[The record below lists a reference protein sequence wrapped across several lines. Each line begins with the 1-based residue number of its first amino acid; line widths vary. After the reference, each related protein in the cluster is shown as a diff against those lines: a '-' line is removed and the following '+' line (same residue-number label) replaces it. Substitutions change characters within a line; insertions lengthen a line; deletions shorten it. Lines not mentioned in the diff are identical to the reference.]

1 MKKFRVSVTDKN
13 GRVLK
18 LSLIIAFSNGIIK
31 VNNANQVNNSINN
44 LKQTNI
50 MKNTKQIFTFWKDN
64 KIAGIYQLTEDQLI
78 EKFEEWL
85 PSMVLQSRNYW
96 NMPSCVR
103 YFVTHILDSVGNNE
117 NDGAEYYAMERLL
130 FPIREKY
137 ITEEEKRIENLTIS
151 SEENSKQ

>member
-1 MKKFRVSVTDKN
+1 
-13 GRVLK
+13 
-18 LSLIIAFSNGIIK
+18 
-31 VNNANQVNNSINN
+31 
-44 LKQTNI
+44 